1 MTGPLVPTRDVVA
14 GVVALVL
21 VVPSM
26 VIVSDG
32 TVGAFEADLFRAIN
46 GLPEWLEPLM
56 TAMQFL
62 GVLVVPL
69 VFAAVA
75 AVLRRWWLALALALV
90 APLKL
95 LVEKGVI
102 KALVERE
109 RPGTTIG
116 DDAVLRGD
124 VSPSGPSFPSGHA
137 VIAFAIAW
145 LLFCYLPRGW
155 RWLPIGVALLV
166 LFARVYLGA
175 HNPLDVVAGAGA
187 GLFIGAV
194 LDAVVRPRERDEHA
208 ARPASTLRG
217 STA

>member
-1 MTGPLVPTRDVVA
+1 VTGPIVPKRDLVAGAIALVVVA
-14 GVVALVL
+14 VSMLIVA
-21 VVPSM
+21 
-26 VIVSDG
+26 DG
-32 TVGAFEADLFRAIN
+32 TVGSFEGDVFRAIN

-95 LVEKGVI
+95 LVEKGVV

-116 DDAVLRGD
+116 DDAILRGD
-124 VSPSGPSFPSGHA
+124 VSRAGPSFPSGHA

-145 LLFCYLPRGW
+145 LLFCYLPGRW
-155 RWLPIGVALLV
+155 RWVPIAVALVV

-175 HNPLDVVAGAGA
+175 HNPLDVIAGAGA

-194 LDAVVRPRERDEHA
+194 LDAIIRPRERDEQS
-208 ARPASTLRG
+208 ARAASTLRG